1 MASVLLDPRTWA
13 TTLSADA
20 RSAIL
25 ELVERN
31 PPSAALEALTTLAK
45 LLSNIAADPVKY
57 GVLKTSSKALQ
68 QRLLSCEGGEA
79 AVVAIGFEA
88 DVATGAYAWA
98 GGADAATVACQAG
111 AIRAAH
117 GICDAVREA
126 AVAVGDGNTPTQ
138 AQGAVGLLLSLIHI

>member
-57 GVLKTSSKALQ
+57 GVLKTS
-68 QRLLSCEGGEA
+68 C
-79 AVVAIGFEA
+79 VV
-88 DVATGAYAWA
+88 
-98 GGADAATVACQAG
+98 
-111 AIRAAH
+111 
-117 GICDAVREA
+117 
-126 AVAVGDGNTPTQ
+126 
-138 AQGAVGLLLSLIHI
+138 